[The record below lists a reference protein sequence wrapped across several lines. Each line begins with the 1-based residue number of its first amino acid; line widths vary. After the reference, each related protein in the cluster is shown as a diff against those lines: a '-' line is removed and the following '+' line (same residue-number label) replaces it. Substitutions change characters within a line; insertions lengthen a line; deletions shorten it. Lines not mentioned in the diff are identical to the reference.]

1 MGDDMYKQ
9 ILCPVDGS
17 ETSNCGMVEAINLAK
32 SIHAKVRFLYIV
44 DTFHPM
50 LDGMEVGNMT
60 EIINGLR
67 EHGKAML
74 EQTKASALAQGVE
87 ADTVILENDLNRV
100 STIIVTHAKEWPA
113 DLILMGTHGRR
124 GLSHLL
130 MGSDAEAVIR
140 TSPVPVLT
148 VRLN

>member
-1 MGDDMYKQ
+1 MYKQ

-17 ETSNCGMVEAINLAK
+17 DTSNRGMAEAVNLAK
-32 SIHAKVRFLYIV
+32 AIQAKVRFLYIV

-60 EIINGLR
+60 EVIDGLR

-74 EQTKASALAQGVE
+74 EQTKVSALAQGVE

-100 STIIVTHAKEWPA
+100 SKTIVTHAKECHA

-140 TSPVPVLT
+140 TSPVPVLI
-148 VRLN
+148 VRLI

>member
-1 MGDDMYKQ
+1 MYKQ

-17 ETSNCGMVEAINLAK
+17 DTSNCGMTEALNLAK
-32 SIHAKVRFLYIV
+32 AIQAKVRFLYIV
-44 DTFHPM
+44 DTFYPM

-60 EIINGLR
+60 EIVDGLR
-67 EHGKAML
+67 QNGKAML
-74 EQTKASALAQGVE
+74 EQTKLSALAQGVE

-100 STIIVTHAKEWPA
+100 STIIVMHAKECHA

-148 VRLN
+148 VRLI

>member
-1 MGDDMYKQ
+1 MYKQ

-17 ETSNCGMVEAINLAK
+17 DTSNCGMAEAVNLAK
-32 SIHAKVRFLYIV
+32 AIQAKVRFLYIV

-60 EIINGLR
+60 EVIDGLR

-74 EQTKASALAQGVE
+74 EQTKVSALAQGVE

-100 STIIVTHAKEWPA
+100 STIIVTHAKECHA

-130 MGSDAEAVIR
+130 MGSDTEAVIR

-148 VRLN
+148 VRLI

>member
-1 MGDDMYKQ
+1 
-9 ILCPVDGS
+9 
-17 ETSNCGMVEAINLAK
+17 
-32 SIHAKVRFLYIV
+32 
-44 DTFHPM
+44 M

-60 EIINGLR
+60 EIIDGLR

-74 EQTKASALAQGVE
+74 EQTKSSALAQGVE

-100 STIIVTHAKEWPA
+100 STIIVTHAKECHA

-148 VRLN
+148 VRLI

>member
-1 MGDDMYKQ
+1 MYKQ

-17 ETSNCGMVEAINLAK
+17 DTSNCGMTEAINLAK
-32 SIHAKVRFLYIV
+32 AIQAKVRFLYIV
-44 DTFHPM
+44 DTFYPM

-60 EIINGLR
+60 EIIDGLR

-74 EQTKASALAQGVE
+74 EQTKLSALAQGVE

-100 STIIVTHAKEWPA
+100 STIIVTHAKECRA

-140 TSPVPVLT
+140 TSPVAVLT
-148 VRLN
+148 VRLI

>member
-1 MGDDMYKQ
+1 MYKQ

-17 ETSNCGMVEAINLAK
+17 DTSNCGMTEAINLAK
-32 SIHAKVRFLYIV
+32 AIQAKVRFLYIV

-60 EIINGLR
+60 EIIDGLR

-74 EQTKASALAQGVE
+74 AQTKLSALAQGVE
-87 ADTVILENDLNRV
+87 ADTVILESDLNRV
-100 STIIVTHAKEWPA
+100 STIIVTHAKECHA

-148 VRLN
+148 VRLT

>member
-1 MGDDMYKQ
+1 MYKQ

-17 ETSNCGMVEAINLAK
+17 DTSNCGMTEAINLARE
-32 SIHAKVRFLYIV
+32 IQAKVRFLYIV
-44 DTFHPM
+44 DSFYPM
-50 LDGMEVGNMT
+50 LDDMEIGNIA
-60 EIINGLR
+60 EIIHDLH
-67 EHGKAML
+67 EHGKCILDRAK
-74 EQTKASALAQGVE
+74 TSALAQGVE
-87 ADTVILENDLNRV
+87 ADAAILEGELNRV
-100 STIIVTHAKEWPA
+100 SEVIVMHAKQWPA

-148 VRLN
+148 VRLI

>member
-1 MGDDMYKQ
+1 MYKQ

-17 ETSNCGMVEAINLAK
+17 DTSNRGMAEAVNLAK
-32 SIHAKVRFLYIV
+32 AIQAKVRFLYIV

-60 EIINGLR
+60 EVIDGLR

-74 EQTKASALAQGVE
+74 EQTKVSALAQGVE

-100 STIIVTHAKEWPA
+100 STIIVTHAKECHA

-130 MGSDAEAVIR
+130 MGSDTEAVIR

-148 VRLN
+148 VRLI

>member
-1 MGDDMYKQ
+1 MYKQ

-17 ETSNCGMVEAINLAK
+17 DTSNCGMAEAINLAK
-32 SIHAKVRFLYIV
+32 AIQAKVRFLYIV

-60 EIINGLR
+60 EVIDGLR

-74 EQTKASALAQGVE
+74 EQTKVSALAQGVE

-100 STIIVTHAKEWPA
+100 STIIVTHARECHA

-148 VRLN
+148 VRLI

>member
-1 MGDDMYKQ
+1 MYKQ

-17 ETSNCGMVEAINLAK
+17 DTSNRGMAEAVNLAK
-32 SIHAKVRFLYIV
+32 AIQAKVRFLYIV

-60 EIINGLR
+60 EVIDGLR

-74 EQTKASALAQGVE
+74 EQTKVSALAQGVE

-100 STIIVTHAKEWPA
+100 SKIIVTHAKECHA

-140 TSPVPVLT
+140 TSPVPVLI
-148 VRLN
+148 VRLI

>member
-1 MGDDMYKQ
+1 MYKQ

-17 ETSNCGMVEAINLAK
+17 DTSNCGMAEAVNLAK
-32 SIHAKVRFLYIV
+32 AIQAKVRFLYIV

-60 EIINGLR
+60 EVIDGLR

-74 EQTKASALAQGVE
+74 EQTKVSALAQGVE

-100 STIIVTHAKEWPA
+100 STIIVTHAKECHA

-148 VRLN
+148 VRLT

>member
-1 MGDDMYKQ
+1 MYKQ

-17 ETSNCGMVEAINLAK
+17 DTSNCGMTEAINLAK
-32 SIHAKVRFLYIV
+32 AIQAKVRFLYIV

-60 EIINGLR
+60 EIIDGLR

-74 EQTKASALAQGVE
+74 EQTKLSALAQGVE

-100 STIIVTHAKEWPA
+100 STIIVTHAKECHA

-148 VRLN
+148 VRLT

>member
-1 MGDDMYKQ
+1 MYKQ

-17 ETSNCGMVEAINLAK
+17 DTSNCGMTEAINLAK
-32 SIHAKVRFLYIV
+32 AIQAKVRFLYIV

-60 EIINGLR
+60 EIIDGLR

-74 EQTKASALAQGVE
+74 EQTKLSALAQGVE

-100 STIIVTHAKEWPA
+100 STIIVTHAKECHA

-148 VRLN
+148 VRLI

>member
-1 MGDDMYKQ
+1 MYKQ

-17 ETSNCGMVEAINLAK
+17 DTSNCGMTEAINLAK
-32 SIHAKVRFLYIV
+32 AIQAKVRFLYIV

-60 EIINGLR
+60 EIIIGLH
-67 EHGKAML
+67 EHGKLML
-74 EQTKASALAQGVE
+74 AQTKLLALAQGVE
-87 ADTVILENDLNRV
+87 ADTMILENDLTRV
-100 STIIVTHAKEWPA
+100 SSIIVMHAKEWHA

-140 TSPVPVLT
+140 TSSVPVLT
-148 VRLN
+148 VRSI